1 MGTKKNNYTL
11 LYLINVAYNRS
22 NQLTIIIQL
31 FCSSEYCLLE
41 LDPVIVH
48 RTEKETKNSSTL
60 VLRHQA
66 YRIPVVAI
74 QPGNNY
80 LSFVYVATL
89 SVWQS

>member
-1 MGTKKNNYTL
+1 MFQL

-31 FCSSEYCLLE
+31 FCYSEYCLLE
-41 LDPVIVH
+41 LDPVILH
-48 RTEKETKNSSTL
+48 RCTTEKETKNSSTL

-66 YRIPVVAI
+66 YGLPVVAT